1 MAATPSDLG
10 SGMSDLSAGAEPRP
24 KEKEADT
31 QVLTCMS
38 DMMSVSGQ
46 RHDRTALILY
56 GSETGN
62 AQDVA
67 DELGRLTERLRF
79 TTQVSPLDEI
89 DPVRAQ
95 SWRQSAR
102 D

>member
-1 MAATPSDLG
+1 MP
-10 SGMSDLSAGAEPRP
+10 
-24 KEKEADT
+24 
-31 QVLTCMS
+31 VN
-38 DMMSVSGQ
+38 GQ

-79 TTQVSPLDEI
+79 TTQVSPLDDV

-95 SWRQSAR
+95 SLSQPAPG
-102 D
+102 

>member
-1 MAATPSDLG
+1 MTLD
-10 SGMSDLSAGAEPRP
+10 
-24 KEKEADT
+24 
-31 QVLTCMS
+31 
-38 DMMSVSGQ
+38 GQ

-79 TTQVSPLDEI
+79 TTQVSALDDV
-89 DPVRAQ
+89 DPVGTQ
-95 SWRQSAR
+95 SFAPAGIRLTTIRPS
-102 D
+102 